1 MLRSQANTLHGINF
15 PDSNYWLL
23 ARRSISDPTDL
34 AYYLCHAPARTGL
47 TELVTVAGTRP
58 WDSSLHEKR
67 SSGYFWPILLPRVDT
82 AQ

>member
-34 AYYLCHAPARTGL
+34 AYYLCHAPA
-47 TELVTVAGTRP
+47 
-58 WDSSLHEKR
+58 
-67 SSGYFWPILLPRVDT
+67 
-82 AQ
+82 